1 MNLNGW
7 LKTLTGCVAVV
18 VWGTAYGN
26 SMFGGSVMK
35 STPLYDGSDTEF
47 TGRLEDRV
55 NLWPLGYYREP
66 AFSLLWPVFSVTD
79 DHLAIRPI
87 YTQYRQ
93 RGPGSPYDEFNFL
106 WPLCQFDTRHDDYR
120 VFPFFWG
127 DDYFVA
133 FPAFFHVADTW
144 VVPPVIVPGDG
155 SGFGI
160 FPLAVFDWS
169 GSDRLGC
176 VFPAFYSHSWNDGKS
191 RTAWFAAGLAGWKTR
206 QEALE
211 SSWLAPLYWARP
223 QERMFAS
230 PFWASQGEM
239 GDRVRYGGVPALLTF
254 AGYDPRNE
262 NRFGRLAGGL
272 VGWNKAKGGVFSNWA
287 FPLYYRDNA
296 KFLSLPWSGT
306 FADGKLSGWCLP
318 PALSWRADDGRG
330 DARTRVLLGLAGSN
344 RTAGGFT
351 SSWLFPF
358 WYHNS
363 DGLTVTPLAG
373 WRQDAHWIFPLWYSD
388 DRTFVSALWAHGR
401 DADGGLS
408 WAVCPLGLTEYYY
421 DAKSDEDRLLV
432 LAGLA
437 GKTRD
442 RRTGKGSE
450 WVAPLYYRDSEG
462 VFATLLGGRAK
473 DASWLF
479 PLYYKDDHDFFT
491 LLYGCTRYGETRRHV
506 FPLLLSEVHRDS
518 DRYGEPAGGES
529 YLLGLAGR
537 EQDKYTDK
545 SWCLPLW
552 YRNKGEFTSLVYGN
566 WAFGSQTNN
575 WWGLPILGTRR
586 GSASGAWLFPIVSWT
601 RDADYGE
608 LKRAMDSETLD
619 PSSVPNQRDW
629 WGASDDVS
637 VLLGLGGSE
646 KSVCCHT
653 RGGETNEE
661 YKVEFDESREMGN
674 VLLAKRTVDRS
685 VTFDLRRKTRTE
697 SYEKDSSVLCH
708 LLWSAHEE
716 RRADGTCNGEESVLW
731 RVWHRVR
738 EDGNVAVDMFP
749 FVTYDSKTNGF
760 TKTSF
765 FWRLFRYEK
774 DPASGTKVDLLFLP
788 VWR

>member
-1 MNLNGW
+1 MM
-7 LKTLTGCVAVV
+7 KKILTGCAAAVL
-18 VWGTAYGN
+18 WGAAYGH
-26 SMFGGSVMK
+26 SIFGGSVMK

-66 AFSLLWPVFSVTD
+66 AFSLLWPVFSMTD

-191 RTAWFAAGLAGWKTR
+191 RTAWFAAGLCGWKTR
-206 QEALE
+206 QETLE
-211 SSWLAPLYWARP
+211 SSWLMPLYWARP
-223 QERMFAS
+223 QDRMFAS

-287 FPLYYRDNA
+287 FPL
-296 KFLSLPWSGT
+296 
-306 FADGKLSGWCLP
+306 
-318 PALSWRADDGRG
+318 
-330 DARTRVLLGLAGSN
+330 
-344 RTAGGFT
+344 
-351 SSWLFPF
+351 

-373 WRQDAHWIFPLWYSD
+373 WRQDAHWI
-388 DRTFVSALWAHGR
+388 
-401 DADGGLS
+401 
-408 WAVCPLGLTEYYY
+408 
-421 DAKSDEDRLLV
+421 
-432 LAGLA
+432 
-437 GKTRD
+437 
-442 RRTGKGSE
+442 
-450 WVAPLYYRDSEG
+450 
-462 VFATLLGGRAK
+462 
-473 DASWLF
+473 F

-661 YKVEFDESREMGN
+661 YKVEFDERREMGN

-697 SYEKDSSVLCH
+697 SYEKDSSILCH

-749 FVTYDSKTNGF
+749 FITYDSKTNGF
-760 TKTSF
+760 SKASLL
-765 FWRLFRYEK
+765 WRLFRYEK
-774 DPASGTKVDLLFLP
+774 DPESGTKVDLLFLP